1 MKKLSVIL
9 IVLLFCVNF
18 ISSQSLVELAKKEK
32 ERRARLKDK
41 KIIVLTANSLKNKDK
56 KSAVI
61 STRAQATPVVQ
72 NQEENESPSTKR
84 TITPRVKTPPSK
96 KEAAIVPEKLENR
109 KDLEI
114 KWNKAVEYVELLTLK
129 MNALWQEFYSMNDM
143 RSREELQ
150 RQIREAFIKLQAA
163 QAEEL
168 SLKTKLDTRKR

>member
-1 MKKLSVIL
+1 MKKFSVFL

-18 ISSQSLVELAKKEK
+18 ISSQSLAELSKKEK

-41 KIIVLTANSLKNKDK
+41 KVIVLTVNSLKNKDK

-61 STRAQATPVVQ
+61 SRQTQASPDEQ
-72 NQEENESPSTKR
+72 NQGENESPPTKR
-84 TITPRVKTPPSK
+84 TITPRVKTPPKK

-150 RQIREAFIKLQAA
+150 RQIREAYIRLQAA

-168 SLKTKLDTRKR
+168 SLKTELDTRKK